1 MSIFGRSAR
10 KSVYHVATQA
20 MVPSGEAPTA
30 VFHASWTTSALIRLP
45 RVSSRLKKFLF
56 HSVK

>member
-1 MSIFGRSAR
+1 MLIFRRSSR
-10 KSVYHVATQA
+10 KSSCHVATQA

-30 VFHASWTTSALIRLP
+30 VFHASCTTSGLIRRP
-45 RVSSRLKKFLF
+45 SVSSRLKKFLF